1 MEAAAIVTV
10 LIVLQTFWFGFEVGK
25 AREKYGVSAPAC
37 SGDPGFERAYRVHQ
51 NSTEQLV
58 LILPVLWVFAWYV
71 NALAAAGLGALY
83 LVGRQL
89 YRNAY
94 NKDPR
99 SRSTGFAIGA
109 IALAILALGGL
120 GGAVLSLLG

>member
-25 AREKYGVSAPAC
+25 ARQKYGVSAPAC
-37 SGDPGFERAYRVHQ
+37 SGDPHFERAYRVHQ

-58 LILPVLWVFAWYV
+58 LVLPVLWVFAFYV
-71 NALAAAGLGALY
+71 DGLIAAGVGVLY
-83 LVGRQL
+83 LIGRQL

-94 NKDPR
+94 NQDPR

-120 GGAVLSLLG
+120 GGAALSLLG